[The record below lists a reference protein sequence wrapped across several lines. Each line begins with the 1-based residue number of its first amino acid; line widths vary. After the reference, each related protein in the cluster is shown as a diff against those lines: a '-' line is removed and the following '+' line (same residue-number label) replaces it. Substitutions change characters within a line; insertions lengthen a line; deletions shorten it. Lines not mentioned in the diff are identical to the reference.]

1 MNVPAGHLPLGDPPC
16 GAKNNKMIPLR
27 RVPLLYA
34 IFLSF
39 AATGYA
45 QKFCTVSPP
54 SPYKHNALIV
64 TSYDQRARRMKTTL
78 EHPNDLGGGLRLAAS
93 FYYTDPRLRTP
104 PTIDIIIV
112 AASKQ
117 PRFRDSHDLS
127 FMPEGNSSWS
137 FRGPAQ
143 YSTGDGPKGMKLER
157 NKITLTYADLLNLT
171 RARRVRVRLGM
182 TEVEL
187 SNNHLESLREVASL
201 MAPPPV
207 RVVRR

>member
-1 MNVPAGHLPLGDPPC
+1 MNVAAGLSPP
-16 GAKNNKMIPLR
+16 GNPRAERITDKMIPLKR
-27 RVPLLYA
+27 IPLLLGL
-34 IFLSF
+34 FLFFTS
-39 AATGYA
+39 TGYA
-45 QKFCTVSPP
+45 QKFCTVAPP

-93 FYYTDPRLRTP
+93 FFYTDPRLRSTP
-104 PTIDIIIV
+104 MIDLVFV

-117 PRFRDSHDLS
+117 PRFREAHDLS
-127 FMPEGNSSWS
+127 LMPEGNNAWA
-137 FRGPAQ
+137 FNGPAQ

-157 NKITLTYADLLNLT
+157 NKITLSYTDLLNLT
-171 RARRVRVRLGM
+171 RAKRVRVRLGM
-182 TEVEL
+182 TEFEL